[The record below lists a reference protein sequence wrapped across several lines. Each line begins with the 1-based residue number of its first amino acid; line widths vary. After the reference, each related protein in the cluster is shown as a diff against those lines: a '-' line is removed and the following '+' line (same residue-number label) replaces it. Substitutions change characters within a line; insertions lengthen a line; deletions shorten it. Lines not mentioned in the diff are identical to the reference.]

1 MEKKIESQAARQ
13 RAFKELRTAYAEYEE
28 NNKDRFNRIEKFFP
42 GTIVTVTI
50 NLKDEQAY
58 LYDEATNNV
67 IIF

>member
-1 MEKKIESQAARQ
+1 MISGNEAY
-13 RAFKELRTAYAEYEE
+13 ELNK

-58 LYDEATNNV
+58 LYHEATNNV